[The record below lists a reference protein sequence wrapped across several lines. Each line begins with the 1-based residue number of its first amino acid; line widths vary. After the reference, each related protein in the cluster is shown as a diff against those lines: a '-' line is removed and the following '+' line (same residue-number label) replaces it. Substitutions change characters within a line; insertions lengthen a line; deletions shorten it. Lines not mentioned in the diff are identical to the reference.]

1 VVRRGSPVRW
11 DFDRKRGGACAHFG
25 VAGTTNA
32 SAQAS
37 PRAKQAVTI
46 PEAFQLAV
54 QRHQAGRLAE
64 AEALYRQILGGH
76 PNHAGA
82 LHHLGVIAQQ
92 AGRHALAVD
101 LICQSLAFESN
112 NPVAHSNLGE
122 AYRTLGLLDK
132 AVAAYR
138 RALEL
143 KPDYAAAHSNLAI
156 ALKALGQLD
165 EAIAEYRRAL
175 ELKPD
180 FPEAHNN
187 LGVAYKAR
195 GNLEEAVAEYRH
207 ALELNPGYP
216 EAHCNL
222 GVALRERG
230 QLDDAIA
237 ALRRALEL
245 KPGFPEA
252 YNHLGGALSDRG
264 RHDEAIAAYGC
275 ALEFKPEYAEAHYN
289 MGNALKEQGEFEE
302 AMAEFRHALELRPDF
317 VTAGSNLVYS
327 LHFLPGFH
335 DRTIADERPRWNRQF
350 GEPLKPLIRPHA
362 NDRTV
367 DRRLRVGYVSPDFRD
382 HVVGRNLIPLF
393 ERHDGR
399 NFEILCYSGVARPDG
414 LTDEFRRRAHQ
425 WRSTVGVRDEELADR
440 IRRDGVDI
448 LVDLTQHMA
457 GNRLPMFAHKPAP
470 VQVSF
475 AGYPESTG
483 LEAIKY
489 RISDRYLEARSA
501 DEESRSKERLHLIES
516 FWCYDPGGVEAL
528 PNPLPAL
535 ETGRVTFGSLGNF
548 RKVNGRTLKLW
559 ARALGSV
566 KESRLLMWCPAG
578 SHRQRTLEA
587 LEREGVESR
596 RVEFVEFRPRREYL
610 ELYHR
615 LDIVLDTFPYNGH
628 TTNLDALWMGAPVV
642 SLAGET
648 PVSRA
653 GLSQLTNLGLPEWVA
668 RSEMDY
674 VNIAKSLAD
683 DLPRLAILRA
693 TLRERMETSVLMDAA
708 RFTLQVEQS
717 YRDMWRAW
725 CAGQSPICD

>member
-1 VVRRGSPVRW
+1 MVRRGSPVRW

-92 AGRHALAVD
+92 VG
-101 LICQSLAFESN
+101 
-112 NPVAHSNLGE
+112 
-122 AYRTLGLLDK
+122 
-132 AVAAYR
+132 
-138 RALEL
+138 
-143 KPDYAAAHSNLAI
+143 
-156 ALKALGQLD
+156 
-165 EAIAEYRRAL
+165 
-175 ELKPD
+175 
-180 FPEAHNN
+180 
-187 LGVAYKAR
+187 
-195 GNLEEAVAEYRH
+195 RH

-230 QLDDAIA
+230 QLDEATA
-237 ALRRALEL
+237 ALRRALEV

-264 RHDEAIAAYGC
+264 RHEEAITAYGC

-289 MGNALKEQGEFEE
+289 MGNALRKRGQLDQAAAEFRRALALKPDSTEAHNDLGNTLTDRGRFDEASAAYRQALQLKADYFEAHNNLAAALAGLGQFDEAVAACRRALELKPDFPEAHNNLGNALKEQGEFEE

-399 NFEILCYSGVARPDG
+399 NFEILCYSGVARPDR

-425 WRSTVGVRDEELADR
+425 WRSTVGVSDEELADG

-483 LEAIKY
+483 LEAIEY
-489 RISDRYLEARSA
+489 RISDRYLEAQSA
-501 DEESRSKERLHLIES
+501 DEKSRSKERLHLIES

-566 KESRLLMWCPAG
+566 KESRLLKWCPAG
-578 SHRQRTLEA
+578 SHRQRTLET

-610 ELYHR
+610 ELYHL

-693 TLRERMETSVLMDAA
+693 TLRERMKTSVLMDAA